1 MILLLNKKVVIFN
14 SGKKLFCSKGFKD
27 TSVSDITKLAGIG
40 VGTFY
45 NYYPSK
51 EKLFL
56 EIHIQ
61 ENDKLKKNIMESVN
75 FDEDPTKAIKE
86 ALSLNIKGMNSNPI
100 LKEWYNRDVFTKL
113 EKYYRKENGKNDVDF
128 LYNNFADLIK
138 KWQTE
143 KKIRDDLDFEFILAL
158 FNSIIFIDT
167 HKREIGIHHFPKII
181 DYLAEFIMKGLTN
194 FPK

>member
-1 MILLLNKKVVIFN
+1 MNLKLFIRILEVILLLNKKVVIFN
-14 SGKKLFCSKGFKD
+14 SGKKLFCSKVFKD

-51 EKLFL
+51 EKLFF

-61 ENDKLKKNIMESVN
+61 ENNKL
-75 FDEDPTKAIKE
+75 
-86 ALSLNIKGMNSNPI
+86 
-100 LKEWYNRDVFTKL
+100 
-113 EKYYRKENGKNDVDF
+113 
-128 LYNNFADLIK
+128 
-138 KWQTE
+138 

-181 DYLAEFIMKGLTN
+181 DYLAEFIMKGLTD